1 MLPREKLDNLTAE
14 LEELNGKLSDPAVIA
29 DTRGY
34 RELMRRFK
42 ELNEINAEWA
52 RYQELEKQIQG
63 AEHLLQTESDAEM
76 EELARLELEDLQQKL
91 EQSELKLRDLLI
103 PSDPNDG
110 KNAIVEIRAG
120 TGGEEAALFVADLYR
135 MYSYF
140 AEQKGWKLQLLDLN
154 ETGLGGYKEI
164 IFQLNGE
171 DAYGLM
177 RFESGVHRVQR
188 IPVTES
194 SGRIHTSAV
203 SVAVLP
209 EAEEVDVVINDNDL
223 RVDVY
228 RSTGHGGGG
237 AVRAF
242 GPRSVR
248 AGDIPAHV
256 FGGHTLVASQL
267 GNGHSWALTEF
278 RIGADGFE
286 RMLVIAPP
294 GTTDTRAGRITQRLL
309 ELETYRLMAL
319 RGVPVAKAL
328 GPMLSQAES
337 ALSDITARLESKSA
351 SDQDLLDTLVSLAA
365 QVVIL
370 PAASRRAMSAR
381 SICRLLACRSGS
393 RAAQTLPDRVSSR
406 VATGS
411 SSPRTCRVRARCG
424 KSA

>member
-76 EELARLELEDLQQKL
+76 EELARMELEDLQQKL

-120 TGGEEAALFVADLYR
+120 TGGGIEIAWDMGGDNKDVAKGIAADHDGNLFVVGFGASATADMFVDDLYR

-171 DAYGLM
+171 NAYGLM

-209 EAEEVDVVINDNDL
+209 EAEEVDVVISDNDL

-228 RSTGHGGGG
+228 RSTGHGGQSVNTTDS
-237 AVRAF
+237 AVRITHIPTGIVVTCQDEKSQIKNKAKAMKVL
-242 GPRSVR
+242 RSRLLDAEISRQEQEIASSRKAQVST
-248 AGDIPAHV
+248 GDRSAKIRTYNFPQSRVTDHRI
-256 FGGHTLVASQL
+256 
-267 GNGHSWALTEF
+267 NLTSYNL
-278 RIGADGFE
+278 DGF
-286 RMLVIAPP
+286 L
-294 GTTDTRAGRITQRLL
+294 AGNIDEFIQ
-309 ELETYRLMAL
+309 AL
-319 RGVPVAKAL
+319 RIAWRNEKVN
-328 GPMLSQAES
+328 E
-337 ALSDITARLESKSA
+337 
-351 SDQDLLDTLVSLAA
+351 
-365 QVVIL
+365 
-370 PAASRRAMSAR
+370 
-381 SICRLLACRSGS
+381 
-393 RAAQTLPDRVSSR
+393 
-406 VATGS
+406 
-411 SSPRTCRVRARCG
+411 
-424 KSA
+424 